1 MSPAVLS
8 VSSITSWLLLLRYVC
23 ACTVAHCLTMRVVQ
37 SDQLDAGVEPVFY
50 PFNPDAT
57 TSMDLSMNGSFLAL
71 GLPGDNGVLKKWS
84 AAAELAEAERLVRD
98 VDGSGWGPAVFEQ

>member
-1 MSPAVLS
+1 M
-8 VSSITSWLLLLRYVC
+8 
-23 ACTVAHCLTMRVVQ
+23 
-37 SDQLDAGVEPVFY
+37 FY